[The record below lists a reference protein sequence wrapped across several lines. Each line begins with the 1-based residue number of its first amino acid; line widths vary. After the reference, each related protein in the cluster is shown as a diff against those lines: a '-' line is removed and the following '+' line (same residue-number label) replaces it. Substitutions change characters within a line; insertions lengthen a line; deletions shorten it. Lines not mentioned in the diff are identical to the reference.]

1 MRKPDWDLIAY
12 LLLWTLTTVSIFIWT
27 ITP

>member
-1 MRKPDWDLIAY
+1 MRKPDIDLIAY
-12 LLLWTLTTVSIFIWT
+12 LLLWTLTTAGIFIWM

>member
-1 MRKPDWDLIAY
+1 MRQPNWDLIAY
-12 LLLWTLTTVSIFIWT
+12 LLLWALTTVSIFIWM

>member
-1 MRKPDWDLIAY
+1 MRKPDIDLIVY
-12 LLLWTLTTVSIFIWT
+12 LLLWTLATASILIWM

>member
-1 MRKPDWDLIAY
+1 MRKPDWDMIIY
-12 LLLWTLTTVSIFIWT
+12 LLLWTLTTAGIFIWM

>member
-1 MRKPDWDLIAY
+1 MRKPDIDLIVY
-12 LLLWTLTTVSIFIWT
+12 LLLWTLTTVSIFIWM

>member
-1 MRKPDWDLIAY
+1 MRKPDIDLIVY
-12 LLLWTLTTVSIFIWT
+12 LLLWTLTTVGIFLWM

>member
-1 MRKPDWDLIAY
+1 MRKPDIDLIVY
-12 LLLWTLTTVSIFIWT
+12 LLLWTLTTVSIFLWM

>member
-1 MRKPDWDLIAY
+1 MRKPDIDLIVY
-12 LLLWTLTTVSIFIWT
+12 LLMWTLTTVSIFLWM

>member
-12 LLLWTLTTVSIFIWT
+12 LLLWTLTMTSLFVWML
-27 ITP
+27 TP

>member
-1 MRKPDWDLIAY
+1 MRKPDWDLIVY
-12 LLLWTLTTVSIFIWT
+12 LLMWTLTTVSIFIWM